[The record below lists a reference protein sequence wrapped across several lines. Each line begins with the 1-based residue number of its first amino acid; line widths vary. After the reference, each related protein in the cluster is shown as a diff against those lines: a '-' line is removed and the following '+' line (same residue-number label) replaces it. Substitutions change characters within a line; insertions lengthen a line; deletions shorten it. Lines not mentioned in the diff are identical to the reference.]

1 MVLPGNL
8 FSTGGVTHHG
18 GRAGGC
24 SPLRDISRFVES
36 LEKGQSGLQTLE
48 AYEEVADRTANG
60 CVNLTTDGI
69 YTRENSQVLRN
80 DLVGQ

>member
-24 SPLRDISRFVES
+24 SPLRDTSRFVES
-36 LEKGQSGLQTLE
+36 LEKGQFDLQTLATTVVPLEQALE
-48 AYEEVADRTANG
+48 AYEEVAGRTTITAIMTN
-60 CVNLTTDGI
+60 
-69 YTRENSQVLRN
+69 
-80 DLVGQ
+80 

>member
-36 LEKGQSGLQTLE
+36 LEKGQSNLQTLATTVVPLEQALE
-48 AYEEVADRTANG
+48 AYEEVAGRTTITAIM
-60 CVNLTTDGI
+60 TT
-69 YTRENSQVLRN
+69 
-80 DLVGQ
+80 